1 MPNLRTIGLTFTL
14 AVTFFVNV
22 NAQQETSPSLAD
34 AVRHFELLSYP
45 TAITKFERI
54 LKESSTSLSETDKTS
69 ILLKLAYSYKKTSNE
84 LNAEKYYREALKT
97 SPKLVGDDL
106 KTYLYFAQTLAA
118 NGKFK
123 EAQQYYDKYE
133 LVAPSLKSDKMS
145 ASVST
150 NAKLNS
156 DVTRLKTDK
165 AKYIVEYLTFNSD
178 KPEFSPIY
186 YKSGL
191 VFCSGKSQGAL
202 SANKKGG
209 FLDLYYLSDLSMV
222 KGNVVD
228 GDEEVQTKRKT
239 DNTLT
244 ASLGND
250 YYSQVTANDSKTLS
264 FFGGVD
270 KSPVIST
277 DKGQIAESDIFSKTL
292 NTKLHE
298 GPTTF
303 SNDFSKIIFTRNNF
317 NEGEQGRSEDNVT
330 KLKLYTADNSKGV
343 WSNPVELPF
352 NGDDFSTAHPSL
364 SKDGRYLYFASDRP
378 NGFGGMD
385 LWMVENV
392 NGKWTD
398 PKNLGKEINTKSTDA
413 FPFVDENGNLYY
425 ASEGL
430 GGEGG
435 LDIFFV
441 EMKKGMPVGKPF
453 NIGEPFNSV
462 NDDFG
467 IITDGER
474 SVGFFSS
481 DRKKGVDDDIYRF
494 KRQSSLY
501 DCKELTISVIDPDN
515 HKKPIEGAIISL
527 SKKGDAPTT
536 QVTNAGGL
544 VKLCTEENI
553 NYQIKVGKE
562 GYINNIVGYSTRG
575 ETGDAPSIIEVP
587 LSKFTII
594 ESETTIIQKLPQVE
608 IPKELLAPKPKVNVI
623 RGIITEGVDKTPIEG
638 VLLTMRNLCDGSVQ
652 SYTTEL
658 DGKYAFQVLPGCNYE
673 MDFEKEGYA
682 SITDPV
688 ELKDTDADPD
698 TTASD
703 TKPVTVIKVD
713 KLKKG
718 KPKVISKNVDLVKE
732 GNLITLN
739 NIYYNPN
746 SVQLKKESYKEL
758 NKLVASLRNY
768 PEMVIEI
775 GSHTDSR
782 GDAQDNLTLSQKKAA
797 SVVDF
802 ITSRGID
809 RSRVIPRGYGETMLV
824 NQCKDGVICT
834 EREHERNRRTTI
846 RILKI
851 RQK

>member
-1 MPNLRTIGLTFTL
+1 MPNLRKIGLTFVL
-14 AVTFFVNV
+14 AATFFVNIT
-22 NAQQETSPSLAD
+22 AQQLTNSSISD
-34 AVRHFELLSYP
+34 AVRHFELLSYA
-45 TAITKFERI
+45 TAIPKFERI
-54 LKESSTSLSETDKTS
+54 LKEEASSLSEADRTS
-69 ILLKLAYSYKKTSNE
+69 ILLKLAYSYKKVNNDLS
-84 LNAEKYYREALKT
+84 AEKKYQEALKT
-97 SPKLVGDDL
+97 SPKLTGDEL

-133 LVAPSLKSDKMS
+133 LIAPSLKSDKMS

-150 NAKLNS
+150 NDKLS
-156 DVTRLKTDK
+156 GDVARLKTDK

-191 VFCSGKSQGAL
+191 VFCSGRSKGTI

-222 KGNVVD
+222 KGVVEGSED
-228 GDEEVQTKRKT
+228 NHPKHKVDEKI
-239 DNTLT
+239 T

-250 YYSQVTANDSKTLS
+250 YYSQPTANDSKTLS
-264 FFGGVD
+264 FFGGAD
-270 KSPVIST
+270 KSVVIST

-317 NEGEQGRSEDNVT
+317 NEGEQGRSDDNVT

-343 WSNPVELPF
+343 WSNPIELPF
-352 NGDDFSTAHPSL
+352 NGEDFSTAHPSL
-364 SKDGRYLYFASDRP
+364 SKDGHYLYFASDRP
-378 NGFGGMD
+378 NGYGGMD

-398 PKNLGKEINTKSTDA
+398 PKNLGKEINTKATDA

-425 ASEGL
+425 SSEGL
-430 GGEGG
+430 GGDGG

-453 NIGEPFNSV
+453 NIGEPFNSI

-481 DRKKGVDDDIYRF
+481 DRHKGVDDDIYRF

-515 HKKPIEGAIISL
+515 HKKPVEGATILL
-527 SKKGDAPTT
+527 SKKGEMPTT
-536 QVTNAGGL
+536 QVTNANGL
-544 VKLCTEENI
+544 LKICTEEHL

-587 LSKFTII
+587 LSKITII
-594 ESETTIIQKLPQVE
+594 ESEGTIIQKLPQAE
-608 IPKELLAPKPKVNVI
+608 IPKELLVLKPKVTVL
-623 RGIITEGVDKTPIEG
+623 RGLITEGADKTPIEG
-638 VLLTMRNLCDGSVQ
+638 VELTMKKLCDGSEQ
-652 SYTTEL
+652 TNTTGA
-658 DGKYAFQVLPGCNYE
+658 DGKYAFEIIPGCDYE
-673 MDFEKEGYA
+673 MNVFKEGYVDLN
-682 SITDPV
+682 SPV
-688 ELKDTDADPD
+688 ELEKSEVD
-698 TTASD
+698 TTNLGETEKQS
-703 TKPVTVIKVD
+703 TVIKVD
-713 KLKKG
+713 KIKKG
-718 KPKVISKNVDLVKE
+718 KPKVISKNVDLVKI
-732 GNLITLN
+732 GDLITID
-739 NIYYNPN
+739 NIYSDNN
-746 SVQLKKESYKEL
+746 NTRIGSNAAKGL
-758 NKLVASLRNY
+758 NKLLATLRRY
-768 PEMVIEI
+768 PSMMLEV

-782 GDAQDNLTLSQKKAA
+782 GDAQDNLLFSQKRANNAVEYLVNK
-797 SVVDF
+797 
-802 ITSRGID
+802 GID
-809 RSRVIPRGYGETMLV
+809 RNRMVAKGYGESMLT
-824 NQCKDGVICT
+824 NRCRDGIICT
-834 EREHERNRRTTI
+834 EREHERNRRTTV
-846 RILKI
+846 RIMTI